1 MTLIE
6 FTLLKGD
13 YAKNEAGEQFFSHRD
28 WRLTPERVVAIYVLQ
43 DHEGEAYYYP
53 FDRFA
58 TDRIGDMDTG
68 VPQVV
73 LGQGAIYI
81 FDDLGLLIGEVVAV
95 SVMV

>member
-53 FDRFA
+53 FD
-58 TDRIGDMDTG
+58 
-68 VPQVV
+68 
-73 LGQGAIYI
+73 LN
-81 FDDLGLLIGEVVAV
+81 
-95 SVMV
+95 

>member
-6 FTLLKGD
+6 FALLKGD
-13 YAKNEAGEQFFSHRD
+13 YAKNEAGEQFFLYRD
-28 WRLTPERVVAIYVLQ
+28 WRLTPDRVVAIYLRQ
-43 DHEGEAYYYP
+43 DHEGEIYYYP

-58 TDRIGDMDTG
+58 TDRIGDMDTS

-81 FDDLGLLIGEVVAV
+81 FDDLGLLIGEVVVV
-95 SVMV
+95 SVMA